1 MVFNI
6 QKFLFE
12 NKLTGQSQMRE
23 NYRDKVDNLT
33 ILQRCIELGD
43 KDPDW
48 QELKAEAIEIY
59 EDYKEHKKEGTLDS
73 EVESLLDSHQPP
85 SSVIPY
91 ETPDEDSRG
100 ASRGMREDNNTNLIM
115 PTGDQDEEMFGDEE
129 GEEEPEGEWDMPD
142 ANDRGSDFENDDFE
156 KEPTAKDV
164 KQGDPS
170 LTGIYK
176 KQAQLQ
182 DLEAQKDKLLMQL
195 KGDVIGLD
203 QYKQAIGNI
212 PNQIKK
218 LRADLDKAMN
228 VSADAG
234 MDSEEAALRAD
245 PQTWL

>member
-129 GEEEPEGEWDMPD
+129 EDNWNKPE
-142 ANDRGSDFENDDFE
+142 ADDSTEFE